1 MNMNLHARV
10 LRAITPEFQTGIE
23 IYKRVKTDGHGRVS
37 RAAVYLAMRDM
48 EEMRR
53 VECRLHFDMDGPLK
67 RYRLA

>member
-1 MNMNLHARV
+1 MNLHARV
-10 LRAITPEFQTGIE
+10 LRAITLEFQTGFE
-23 IYKRVKTDGHGRVS
+23 IYERVATDGHGRVGL
-37 RAAVYLAMRDM
+37 AEFYFAMRNM